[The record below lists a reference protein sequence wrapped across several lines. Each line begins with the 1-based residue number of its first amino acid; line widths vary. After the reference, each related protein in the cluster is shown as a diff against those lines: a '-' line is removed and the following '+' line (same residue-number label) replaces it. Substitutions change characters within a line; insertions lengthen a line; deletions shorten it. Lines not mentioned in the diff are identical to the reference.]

1 MQTSYNG
8 NEGKKTVYKRG
19 SFAFLCGTAVVGV
32 LLGAMCF
39 CLKTANADRLM
50 LFGSSLQDRAEMDYG
65 KIMAGSLL
73 GSTAFL
79 LALALAGFCALGQPF
94 ELALL
99 MFRGMGI
106 GCMLTEVYAD
116 VGKNS
121 VPYAAGLLL
130 PGAVISL
137 LALVAAAREAL
148 CLSNIYLRVTLS
160 SRGGEGLAET
170 AKLYGAKMLVIEAML
185 ALAAGADT
193 VCNYLFIGRIV

>member
-8 NEGKKTVYKRG
+8 DEGKKTVYKRG

-39 CLKTANADRLM
+39 CLNTANADRLM

-65 KIMAGSLL
+65 KIM
-73 GSTAFL
+73 AFL